1 MVSNI
6 FVPGRSVEGKG
17 FNPFGVSLYNTV
29 DKLVRRLAGKFYSI
43 MSDDDIDDLV
53 NDTYGRILENQDKA
67 DFEKN
72 FNGWVFR
79 TCQNMVN
86 GRADSIRKHNQ
97 WIVELDEDF
106 DDDDAPYDLDR
117 SSIMVDRTYVADR
130 EVIDREFAERF
141 WECIDHLSQ
150 ESRMI
155 AELLMEYTPYKEIAR
170 ILGCSE
176 DAVRLKVFR
185 VRKELKR
192 HKFAS

>member
-1 MVSNI
+1 MSLDVQSR
-6 FVPGRSVEGKG
+6 VKG

-53 NDTYGRILENQDKA
+53 NDTYVRILENQDKA

-155 AELLMEYTPYKEIAR
+155 AELLMEYTPYKEMAR